1 MKLGRGQ
8 QDKAYLTADRRLS
21 VTNCASHG
29 HGSRTI
35 VDGGVQAHESMSAL
49 QQLLEWSPKT
59 SKIAERDRH
68 STHLV
73 ASSRFA
79 SC

>member
-1 MKLGRGQ
+1 M
-8 QDKAYLTADRRLS
+8 
-21 VTNCASHG
+21 TNCASHG

-35 VDGGVQAHESMSAL
+35 VDGGVQAHESVNAL

-73 ASSRFA
+73 ASSRFCLVLA
-79 SC
+79 NPRKHVKLEN